1 MVQVRATSPPPIR
14 FGIFELDLRTGE
26 LRRSGTKVRL
36 DGQPFQVLALLLE
49 RAGELVSREELK
61 GKLWPT
67 DTFVD
72 FEHGINTAVKRLRE
86 TLDDSRRSSSI
97 SVWILPFGHRAID
110 NAASENV
117 TGFSHDSFA

>member
-67 DTFVD
+67 SSPARSSNKAKTWKGCPSSLTFVP
-72 FEHGINTAVKRLRE
+72 L
-86 TLDDSRRSSSI
+86 RRSSPVRKSNSKI
-97 SVWILPFGHRAID
+97 PNRIGGGDVAR
-110 NAASENV
+110 
-117 TGFSHDSFA
+117 T